1 MHAPDYTHTTVG
13 EIVGDNIE
21 LSHAL
26 RSHHVDVTASRKLT
40 LAEVAQT
47 VTTPSDE
54 LLAVMEYRL
63 RRAARKS

>member
-13 EIVGDNIE
+13 EIVGENIE
-21 LSHAL
+21 ISHAL
-26 RSHHVDVTASRKLT
+26 RSHHVDVAVSRKLT
-40 LAEVAQT
+40 MAEVAQA
-47 VTTPSDE
+47 VSTPTDE